1 MVAGLAGMVGP
12 QDGMPNK
19 IEVANGVKRLVLG
32 ELVAIAQAV
41 GIQHAIVVD
50 NDGVVQTAPEG
61 QTMLAK

>member
-1 MVAGLAGMVGP
+1 
-12 QDGMPNK
+12 MPNEV
-19 IEVANGVKRLVLG
+19 EVADGVKCLVLG